1 LGSALPRTRF
11 HYVYLYSRF
20 KCSYETIS
28 SCTWLARAP
37 ENIKWV
43 HQVYQ
48 AILMSGLMGLELL
61 LLNFALSN
69 LKIETW
75 YLSFIGFIGIL
86 IPIISVTAKKQRN
99 WNPIVKRLY
108 NKKTGVLRNLTDRYI
123 EIYYITKT
131 LELIKQKKKE

>member
-1 LGSALPRTRF
+1 
-11 HYVYLYSRF
+11 
-20 KCSYETIS
+20 
-28 SCTWLARAP
+28 
-37 ENIKWV
+37 
-43 HQVYQ
+43 
-48 AILMSGLMGLELL
+48 MGLELL

>member
-1 LGSALPRTRF
+1 LSATDNHLEIQ
-11 HYVYLYSRF
+11 L
-20 KCSYETIS
+20 KII
-28 SCTWLARAP
+28 P

-48 AILMSGLMGLELL
+48 AILMSGVIGLELL

-86 IPIISVTAKKQRN
+86 IPIISVTAKNKETGSPLLN
-99 WNPIVKRLY
+99 DF
-108 NKKTGVLRNLTDRYI
+108 NKKNRCTTKPYRQ
-123 EIYYITKT
+123 IY
-131 LELIKQKKKE
+131 